1 MRLGDLRQVMV
12 GAAPQQA
19 GSPPHRRRLYARLAA
34 IYLVGSAVL
43 VLVTL
48 GLPPPTHNVTVVAS
62 AAAAA
67 IALGVA
73 VWFAPWERWP
83 LRATLGIVPPAFAL
97 IAVGNVYG
105 GPALYDYGV
114 FFVVAFVWVGI
125 SQPRFT
131 SFAIAP
137 LAAAAYLPPLLFL
150 PGSIWTGLSSAAV
163 TIPLCVLVGEVI
175 AYGVARHEQI
185 ELALQRERDRM
196 DNLRQLHEMREAFLS
211 AASHELRTPITICR
225 GHLDVLSEGAAPEEV
240 RTVRETLVDE
250 LSLMDRLVEDLATLA
265 RLDDHALLRIEL
277 VPLDNLLKSIATK
290 AEPILGD
297 RLRVESGMAEATVRA
312 DPQRMTQALLNL
324 LRNAAEHARGNGPVH
339 LRVRAGS
346 SSWLF
351 EVADEGGG
359 LYPGDEQAV
368 FEPFSTGSSP
378 AAGSGLGLSIVRQIA
393 RAHGGESGVAN
404 RPGQGATFW
413 LRIPR

>member
-12 GAAPQQA
+12 GAAPQRD

-34 IYLVGSAVL
+34 IYLVGSALL

-48 GLPPPTHNVTVVAS
+48 GLPPPSQNVTVVAL

-67 IALGVA
+67 VALGVA

-83 LRATLGIVPPAFAL
+83 LRATLGIIPPAFAL
-97 IAVGNVYG
+97 IAVGNEYG

-125 SQPRFT
+125 AQPRFT
-131 SFAIAP
+131 SFGIAP
-137 LAAAAYLPPLLFL
+137 LAAIAYVLPLLFM
-150 PGSIWTGLSSAAV
+150 PGSIWTGLSSAAI

-196 DNLRQLHEMREAFLS
+196 DNLRQLDEMREAFLS

-225 GHLDVLSEGAAPEEV
+225 GHLDVLSEEAAPEEV
-240 RTVRETLVDE
+240 RTVKETLVDE
-250 LSLMDRLVEDLATLA
+250 LSLMDRLVEDLAALV

-277 VPLDNLLKSIATK
+277 TPLGTLLTSIATK

-297 RLRVESGMAEATVRA
+297 RLRVEYGTAGATVRA

-339 LRVRAGS
+339 LRARTGPA
-346 SSWLF
+346 SWLF

-359 LYPGDEQAV
+359 LSPGDEQLV

-378 AAGSGLGLSIVRQIA
+378 SAGSGLGLSIVRQIA
-393 RAHGGESGVAN
+393 RAHGGEAGVDN

-413 LRIPR
+413 VRIPR